1 LYLEQRRDNFGFRFN
16 IPARHRET
24 LGYSIRRSIGGNLD
38 AARFISN
45 KLGSI
50 LKDIMKKQP
59 LDKQTIDKLVDQH
72 IESVLKIL
80 DDQSRETVRSLEL
93 VQQRLE
99 HSIEQQSEYE
109 EALALRDYG
118 SVSHI
123 TERLAPDADQDS
135 TRRLAQ
141 RLLEAVIDLHEGRAV
156 SIEGEVIEGRAGT
169 QPEKTVV
176 KPAGPTIKMM
186 IEAYNDPGWSK
197 STISDYKGIGKV
209 LEHFEGDTVVCA
221 INRTWVIKHRDRLL
235 KLPTK
240 YLMKYKDVDLEK
252 YEGPTISIQS
262 VSKHMTYLSGLIG
275 YCMDQGHIEGNPA
288 LNIKLP
294 KTKTKSTESVGAFTD
309 DQVRAILKATE
320 ESSGHHFWIP
330 RVALL
335 SMLRREEIAQL
346 HTSDVKQYGDVWY
359 FDINDEGTEDNPKT
373 LKNISSRR
381 KVPVHQ
387 DLIKSGFIEYV
398 KEQEGERLWPG
409 LTYNKTRGKYGGQL
423 GRWFNNLIERLGF
436 KTGGPALTMHSTR
449 HTGITALINKEVDDH
464 LIKALAGHSEAG
476 VTRAFTIKDM
486 R

>member
-1 LYLEQRRDNFGFRFN
+1 LYLEQRRDTFGFRFN

-38 AARFISN
+38 AARFIAN
-45 KLGSI
+45 KLGST
-50 LKDIMKKQP
+50 LKGIMKKQH

-99 HSIEQQSEYE
+99 HNIEQQGEYE

-118 SVSHI
+118 KVKHL

-141 RLLEAVIDLHEGRAV
+141 RLLEAVINLHEDRAI
-156 SIEGEVIEGRAGT
+156 SIKGEGIEGRAGT
-169 QPEKTVV
+169 QPEIKKV
-176 KPAGPTIKMM
+176 KPTGPTIKKM
-186 IEAYNDPGWSK
+186 IKAYHDPGWSK
-197 STISDYKGIGKV
+197 ATVSDYKGIGKV
-209 LEHFEGDTVVCA
+209 LEHFEGGTVVST

-240 YLMKYKDVDLEK
+240 YLMKHKDVDLDN

-262 VSKHMTYLSGLIG
+262 VSKHMTYLTGLLGFI
-275 YCMDQGHIEGNPA
+275 MDKGHIEGNPA
-288 LNIKLP
+288 LNVKLP

-309 DQVRAILKATE
+309 DQVQGILKATE
-320 ESSGHHFWIP
+320 GMTGHHYWIP

-346 HTSDVKQYGDVWY
+346 HTSDVRQDGDFWY
-359 FDINDEGTEDNPKT
+359 FDINDEGTEDIGSVNK
-373 LKNISSRR
+373 
-381 KVPVHQ
+381 KVSP
-387 DLIKSGFIEYV
+387 
-398 KEQEGERLWPG
+398 
-409 LTYNKTRGKYGGQL
+409 
-423 GRWFNNLIERLGF
+423 
-436 KTGGPALTMHSTR
+436 
-449 HTGITALINKEVDDH
+449 
-464 LIKALAGHSEAG
+464 
-476 VTRAFTIKDM
+476 
-486 R
+486 